1 MKKKCI
7 RALLG
12 LAMAALAI
20 PASAQN
26 VSLYVGANY
35 GKSHF
40 TNGCSLAPA
49 PCEKDRDT
57 GGGVFA
63 GLQFWKWIGVEAG
76 WHTFGT
82 LRLGTT
88 DIKTTAVDLVGV
100 LTVPI
105 YGHFAVYA
113 KGGGY
118 HGDMKSDFGD
128 VRKDG
133 GTYGGGLQYD
143 VGGGGALR
151 AEWQRYMKMGGGQ
164 LPDTTNI
171 DMVTVGLVFHFR

>member
-26 VSLYVGANY
+26 LSIYVGANY

-57 GGGVFA
+57 
-63 GLQFWKWIGVEAG
+63 
-76 WHTFGT
+76 
-82 LRLGTT
+82 
-88 DIKTTAVDLVGV
+88 TAVV
-100 LTVPI
+100 LMSVLPSLRVPNVPASLDADP
-105 YGHFAVYA
+105 FPE
-113 KGGGY
+113 
-118 HGDMKSDFGD
+118 
-128 VRKDG
+128 
-133 GTYGGGLQYD
+133 LQAGEHAAARQYE
-143 VGGGGALR
+143 R
-151 AEWQRYMKMGGGQ
+151 
-164 LPDTTNI
+164 
-171 DMVTVGLVFHFR
+171 